1 MQQHPSPLHSLLH
14 NNPLQHL
21 LFMFPNSINCIHRL
35 SLTWLGMAW
44 LDLAQCRFTFCDIP
58 NKQCCNV
65 LFVLFIVSPPLPSLP
80 LLHSLVLLQK
90 CCWEGC
96 VNYTIGEWVSI
107 TFRKCFSLA
116 VFAADPCQV
125 VTSFASSQSALEEVA
140 AVSSGKVV
148 SSDEQRN

>member
-44 LDLAQCRFTFCDIP
+44 LDLTWLNVVSRFVIYRINNVAT
-58 NKQCCNV
+58 CC
-65 LFVLFIVSPPLPSLP
+65 LFYLLSLLLSRLFH
-80 LLHSLVLLQK
+80 LLLRQK

-116 VFAADPCQV
+116 VFVADPCQV
-125 VTSFASSQSALEEVA
+125 VTSFASSQSALEEMA

-148 SSDEQRN
+148 SSDEQRK